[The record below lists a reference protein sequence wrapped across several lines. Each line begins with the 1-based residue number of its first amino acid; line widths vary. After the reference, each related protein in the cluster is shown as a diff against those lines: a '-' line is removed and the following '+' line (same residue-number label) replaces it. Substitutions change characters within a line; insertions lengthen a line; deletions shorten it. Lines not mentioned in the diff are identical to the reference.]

1 MPAVELGVWRL
12 GEMVRAI
19 DGELDGAGLNKR
31 AVTVASGAGSGHVS
45 YLLAVLARIHR
56 ILCGLSNADEQLR
69 RGDDAD
75 SLIRY
80 ARSPYH
86 DFVAGTLQI
95 RVPPIV
101 RYCWKCEMSR
111 CVKSC
116 FQPIL
121 Y

>member
-1 MPAVELGVWRL
+1 
-12 GEMVRAI
+12 MVRAI

-56 ILCGLSNADEQLR
+56 ILCGLSNADEELR

-101 RYCWKCEMSR
+101 RYCWKCEMSS